1 MPAQMSPE
9 FASLQLTLVERF
21 VELGLGTL
29 SDGVHQLTNFQRR
42 LGIGTPTDP
51 STNQTWIDL
60 LEKLN
65 TVSTHV
71 ERVETVMSTFSS
83 LPPAVPEHI
92 ARGWPTVG
100 AFSIEISGT
109 VAHTHF
115 YSMDDD
121 DKSPIRPSK
130 FDIRRNEL
138 QTVLAAARKNHPE
151 IDRVIG
157 GSWLY
162 TTSSYA
168 SLFPVQHLTKAVVR
182 RGRKTFRGMSHW
194 GQFLDH
200 RWNLR
205 TGLAEQFRHR
215 VENWTGDDHVFF
227 SRSTRWT
234 SLRLSPSSTRPTH
247 SRSFNSLLQNVRAAT
262 NRQKQCASPRTLSSG
277 G

>member
-1 MPAQMSPE
+1 MSPE
-9 FASLQLTLVERF
+9 FASLQLILVERF
-21 VELGLGTL
+21 VQLGLGTL

-51 STNQTWIDL
+51 STNQMWIEL

-83 LPPAVPEHI
+83 LPPTVPEHI

-100 AFSIEISGT
+100 AFSVEISGT

-115 YSMDDD
+115 YAMDND
-121 DKSPIRPSK
+121 DKSPLHPSK
-130 FDIRRNEL
+130 LNIRRNEL

-168 SLFPVQHLTKAVVR
+168 SLFPAEHVTNAVVR

-205 TGLAEQFRHR
+205 TDLAEQFRYR
-215 VENWTGDDHVFF
+215 VETWIGDDPCSLFPIDTLEVGSRITVFD
-227 SRSTRWT
+227 
-234 SLRLSPSSTRPTH
+234 SPDRPPIV
-247 SRSFNSLLQNVRAAT
+247 Q
-262 NRQKQCASPRTLSSG
+262 
-277 G
+277 

>member
-1 MPAQMSPE
+1 MYGDRKSGHFETTRTLCSTAMPAQMSPE
-9 FASLQLTLVERF
+9 FASLQLILVERF
-21 VELGLGTL
+21 VQLGLGTL

-51 STNQTWIDL
+51 STNQMWIEL

-83 LPPAVPEHI
+83 LPPTVPEHI

-100 AFSIEISGT
+100 AFSVEISGT

-115 YSMDDD
+115 YAMDND
-121 DKSPIRPSK
+121 DKSPLHPSK
-130 FDIRRNEL
+130 LNIRRNEL
-138 QTVLAAARKNHPE
+138 QAVLAAARKNHPE
-151 IDRVIG
+151 LDRVIG

-168 SLFPVQHLTKAVVR
+168 SLFPAEHVTNAVVR

-205 TGLAEQFRHR
+205 TDLAEQFRYR
-215 VENWTGDDHVFF
+215 VENWTGDDPCSLFPIDTLEVSSPITVFD
-227 SRSTRWT
+227 
-234 SLRLSPSSTRPTH
+234 SPDRPPIV
-247 SRSFNSLLQNVRAAT
+247 Q
-262 NRQKQCASPRTLSSG
+262 
-277 G
+277 